1 MKKMAMVLV
10 CVMLL
15 SALAIS
21 SESNA
26 TAANPDWYNVSLQ
39 SCGAL
44 NNNLYFIF
52 CTSTLT
58 PNPAWTGQRIFLM
71 DGSNPACK
79 ALLAAGLTG
88 VANGSGALYLPGTI
102 AAGTYVT
109 GVGAGTVE

>member
-26 TAANPDWYNVSLQ
+26 TVLNADWYNVTINS
-39 SCGAL
+39 SGAL
-44 NNNLYFIF
+44 TYNIF
-52 CTSTLT
+52 FVFATSTLAT
-58 PNPAWTGQRIFLM
+58 PAWTGQRVFLM

-88 VANGSGALYLPGTI
+88 VANGSGALYLPTTI
-102 AAGTYVT
+102 ASGTYVT